1 MNRNVRFSDEL
12 LNAFIDGE
20 LDSAERER
28 ILDALSRDAELSHRV
43 CELQKVREMVQL
55 AYDMVPGIEH
65 TAVSEPRLPR
75 RAAQGI
81 AAGVILGVG
90 IGMGWVSH
98 AQLNP
103 APESPSNGLLA
114 LANAVEK
121 APGSVAAQDEW
132 RVMVHVSS
140 GGEKK
145 LKAVLDDTE
154 QLLAAYKRTGQ
165 KLRVEVLTNAGG
177 LDLLRTDTA
186 PAPQRVA
193 RLQQRYKNLRFLACS
208 KALKRLQDER
218 GVVADLLPGT
228 RVVPSAADEILE
240 RQKEG
245 WTYINI

>member
-1 MNRNVRFSDEL
+1 MSRTDRFSDEL

-28 ILDALSRDAELSHRV
+28 ILDAVTRDGELSYRV

-55 AYDMVPGIEH
+55 AYDMVPGIERS
-65 TAVSEPRLPR
+65 AQPEPRLPR

-81 AAGVILGVG
+81 AAGLILGAGV
-90 IGMGWVSH
+90 GMGWLSH
-98 AQLNP
+98 AHLGP
-103 APESPSNGLLA
+103 TPEPPSTGLLA

-121 APGSVAAQDEW
+121 APQSVASKDEW

-140 GGEKK
+140 GDKHK
-145 LKAVLDDTE
+145 LAAVLDDTE
-154 QLLAAYKRTGQ
+154 QLLEAYKKAGR

-186 PAPQRVA
+186 PAPQQVA
-193 RLQQRYKNLRFLACS
+193 RLQQRYHNLSFLACR
-208 KALKRLQDER
+208 KAMQRIEEQQ
-218 GVVADLLPGT
+218 GVIPKLLPGT
-228 RVVPSAADEILE
+228 RIVPSAATEIIE